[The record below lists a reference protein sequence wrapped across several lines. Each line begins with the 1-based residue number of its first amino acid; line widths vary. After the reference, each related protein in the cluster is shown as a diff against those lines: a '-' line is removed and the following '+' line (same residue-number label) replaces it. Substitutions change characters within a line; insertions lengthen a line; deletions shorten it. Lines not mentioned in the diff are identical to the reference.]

1 MEFLLPIALLVLGTY
16 MLNAKLQRQRV
27 ALLGS
32 RFQPYQVEKLMEQL
46 TDGYLRCLDES
57 DPARREQ
64 IWHMLDATEVTLAE
78 QFTRFAAD
86 FSKVDEAQARVSKLP
101 LALPYADQLFLGS
114 CFDVRKVF
122 QIHARGIAAVAANRR
137 ALSARD
143 KAFTMS
149 AELFL
154 MQHTCHWYCRS
165 KAVASARLM
174 ARHKISYALV
184 LDSVSPD
191 TRSAYRDVVGD

>member
-1 MEFLLPIALLVLGTY
+1 
-16 MLNAKLQRQRV
+16 MLNANLQRRRV
-27 ALLGS
+27 ALLGN
-32 RFQPYQVEKLMEQL
+32 RFHPYQVEKLMAQL
-46 TDGYLRCLDES
+46 TDGYLRCLDEG
-57 DPARREQ
+57 DATRREQ
-64 IWHMLDATEVTLAE
+64 IWRMLDATEATLAD
-78 QFTRFAAD
+78 QFKRFAAD
-86 FSKVDEAQARVSKLP
+86 FSEVAEGQAQVSKLP
-101 LALPYADQLFLGS
+101 LAVPYADRLS
-114 CFDVRKVF
+114 PRTCFDVRKVF
-122 QIHARGIAAVAANRR
+122 QIHALGIAAVAANGR

-191 TRSAYRDVVGD
+191 TRAAYRKVVGH

>member
-1 MEFLLPIALLVLGTY
+1 MEFLIPIALLALGAYVLNT
-16 MLNAKLQRQRV
+16 KLQRRRV

-32 RFQPYQVEKLMEQL
+32 QFRPYQIEKLMEQL
-46 TDGYLRCLDES
+46 TDGYLRCLDEA
-57 DPARREQ
+57 DAARREQ
-64 IWHMLDATEVTLAE
+64 IWRMLDATEATLAG
-78 QFTRFAAD
+78 QFERFAAD
-86 FSKVDEAQARVSKLP
+86 FSTVDEGQARVSKLP
-101 LALPYADQLFLGS
+101 LAIPYADRLFPRT

-122 QIHARGIAAVAANRR
+122 RVHALGIAAAAANRR

-165 KAVASARLM
+165 MAVASARLM

-191 TRSAYRDVVGD
+191 TRTAYRDVVGY

>member
-1 MEFLLPIALLVLGTY
+1 MEFLVPIVLIAFGAY
-16 MLNAKLQRQRV
+16 MLNANLQRRRV

-32 RFQPYQVEKLMEQL
+32 CFHPYQVEKLMAQL
-46 TDGYLRCLDES
+46 TDGYLRCLDEG
-57 DPARREQ
+57 DPTRREQ
-64 IWHMLDATEVTLAE
+64 IWRMLDATEATLAD
-78 QFTRFAAD
+78 QFKRFAAD
-86 FSKVDEAQARVSKLP
+86 FAGVSEGQAQVSKLP
-101 LALPYADQLFLGS
+101 LAVPYADRLFPGT

-122 QIHARGIAAVAANRR
+122 QIHARGIAAVAANGR

-191 TRSAYRDVVGD
+191 TRAAYRAVVGH

>member
-1 MEFLLPIALLVLGTY
+1 MEFLIPIALLALGTY
-16 MLNAKLQRQRV
+16 VLNAKLQRQRV
-27 ALLGS
+27 ALLGG
-32 RFQPYQVEKLMEQL
+32 RFRPYQVEKLMEHL
-46 TDGYLRCLDES
+46 TDGYLRCLDEG
-57 DPARREQ
+57 DAARREQ
-64 IWHMLDATEVTLAE
+64 IWRMLDETEATLAG
-78 QFTRFAAD
+78 QFERFAAD
-86 FSKVDEAQARVSKLP
+86 FSKVDEGQARVSKLP
-101 LALPYADQLFLGS
+101 LAIPYADRLFPRT

-122 QIHARGIAAVAANRR
+122 RVHALGIAAAAANRR

-165 KAVASARLM
+165 MAVASARLM

-191 TRSAYRDVVGD
+191 TRTAYRDVVGY

>member
-1 MEFLLPIALLVLGTY
+1 MEFLAPFALIAFGAY
-16 MLNAKLQRQRV
+16 ILNAKLQRRRV

-57 DPARREQ
+57 DATRREQ
-64 IWHMLDATEVTLAE
+64 IWHMLDATEATLAD
-78 QFTRFAAD
+78 QFKRFAAD
-86 FSKVDEAQARVSKLP
+86 FSRVDERQAQVSKLP
-101 LALPYADQLFLGS
+101 LALPYADRLLPAT
-114 CFDVRKVF
+114 CFDVRTVF
-122 QIHARGIAAVAANRR
+122 RIHALGIASVAANRR
-137 ALSARD
+137 ELSARD

-191 TRSAYRDVVGD
+191 TRAAYRDVVGD